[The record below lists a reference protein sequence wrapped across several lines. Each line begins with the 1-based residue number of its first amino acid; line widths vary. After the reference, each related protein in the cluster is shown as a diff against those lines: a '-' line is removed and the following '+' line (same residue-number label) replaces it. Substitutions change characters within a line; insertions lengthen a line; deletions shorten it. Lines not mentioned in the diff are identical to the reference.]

1 MSFRTIRRQMPRRM
15 PSNVRVYYWDIESWG
30 LNPKNVAFMM
40 VMPEKR
46 YHKRMKDEYLFKT
59 GQEMLE
65 WVDSLPKSFHHIFYA
80 HNGNAFDIYAL
91 FDAHQ
96 LADMKKLANPSTV
109 FSFEY
114 RKNVIFRDS
123 RHLLSAPLSA
133 YGAKGITP
141 KKFIDSQDPDFGN
154 IESITPED
162 VDYCRLDVVILRDAL
177 VTLRTL
183 YREWC
188 GKRDADLPLTAASM
202 AYRVW
207 CSRFWPQEWVWE
219 GRKKDKVFYS
229 ATFPD
234 AANECAKRAFYGGRV
249 MVFPG
254 LAGERL
260 NNVMSYDRNSMYP
273 AEMLNQILPNA
284 DKVFKAQ
291 PSVGRVHRLKRTGS
305 PYWGH
310 FVLEARKDA
319 DLFLPQMVEKKAF
332 YLGKSFDGALM
343 WPEVNYALDNGWDLK
358 EVKELWRSEPIEPF
372 REYVDFF
379 YSLRLEMKANGDR
392 REKFVKILLNS
403 LYGKFGSKDRHERIE
418 DKESIERIMLEDDWR
433 DRYEVKPWSNLEHE
447 TGFYLVSL
455 EATIRPQCN
464 FFPIA
469 AAITS
474 HARVNLQS
482 NISAAQR
489 EGFKVAYCDTD
500 SIHFYDLT
508 PGERPP
514 ISIGSD
520 LGEWDLERPKGSNDD
535 VVHEAVYYERKAYT
549 WKDRQ
554 GNPLKV
560 KHKGVSESD
569 GDLTKPQKNV
579 SVRKYKM
586 AKRRGLEAGVEVV
599 TMKKSK
605 KWVVE

>member
-1 MSFRTIRRQMPRRM
+1 M

-46 YHKRMKDEYLFKT
+46 YHKRMKDEYLFNT
-59 GQEMLE
+59 GEEMLE
-65 WVDSLPKSFHHIFYA
+65 WVDRLPKSFHHIFYA

-141 KKFIDSQDPDFGN
+141 KKFIDSNDPDFGN
-154 IESITPED
+154 RDSITTED
-162 VDYCRLDVVILRDAL
+162 VDYCRLDVVILREAIM
-177 VTLRTL
+177 TLRSL
-183 YREWC
+183 YRDWC
-188 GKRDADLPLTAASM
+188 GKSDADLPLTAASM

-207 CSRFWPQEWVWE
+207 CARFWPEEWVWE
-219 GRKKDKVFYS
+219 GRKKDRLFYS
-229 ATFPD
+229 ATFPE
-234 AANECAKRAFYGGRV
+234 AANEAAKNAFYGGRV
-249 MVFPG
+249 MVFPD
-254 LAGERL
+254 LAGARL
-260 NNVMSYDRNSMYP
+260 KNVMSYDRNSMYP
-273 AEMLNQILPNA
+273 AEMLNQPLPNA
-284 DKVFKAQ
+284 DKVFKAE
-291 PSVGRVHRLKRTGS
+291 PTVGRVHRLKRNGS

-310 FVLEARKDA
+310 FVLQSRKDA
-319 DLFLPQMVEKKAF
+319 DLFLPKMVDKKAF
-332 YLGKSFDGALM
+332 YLGKSFDGYLM
-343 WPEVNYALDNGWDLK
+343 WPEVNHALENGWDLM
-358 EVKELWRSEPIEPF
+358 EVRELWRSEPIEPF

-403 LYGKFGSKDRHERIE
+403 LYGKFGSKDRHERVE
-418 DKESIERIMLEDDWR
+418 DKETIERIMLEDDWR
-433 DRYEVKPWSNLEHE
+433 VRYEVKPWSNLEEE

-455 EATIRPQCN
+455 EATIRPMCN

-482 NISAAQR
+482 NISAAQKA
-489 EGFKVAYCDTD
+489 GFKVAYCDTD
-500 SIHFYDLT
+500 SIHFYDLK
-508 PGERPP
+508 PGQRPP
-514 ISIGSD
+514 IPIGKA
-520 LGEWDLERPKGSNDD
+520 LGEWDLERPKGSDAD
-535 VVHEAVYYERKAYT
+535 TVSEAVYFERKAYT
-549 WKDRQ
+549 WFDSK
-554 GNPLKV
+554 GNRLKV

-586 AKRRGLEAGVEVV
+586 AKRRGLEAGVEVI
-599 TMKKSK
+599 TIKKSK
-605 KWVVE
+605 KWVKE